1 MPDRTMEDRIVRRIA
16 RRNGGV
22 FFRSDF
28 IDLGSLGQVDRA
40 LRVLIQQGRVM
51 KFGRG
56 IYVRARPSVLDGKPT
71 PTKGMRELATEVLA
85 RLGAEVT
92 ESRAERAYNSGRSVQ
107 VPTGRVVAIRGK
119 RVRRKLGYRG
129 VVLTLE
135 RAGPDRPLRPP
146 KTKRRAACALCG
158 LELGFLFGKPG
169 LLLLM
174 RVHPLGQ

>member
-1 MPDRTMEDRIVRRIA
+1 MEDRIVRRIA

-56 IYVRARPSVLDGKPT
+56 VYVRARPSVLDGKPT

-85 RLGAEVT
+85 RLGAEV
-92 ESRAERAYNSGRSVQ
+92 AKI
-107 VPTGRVVAIRGK
+107 PRGTC
-119 RVRRKLGYRG
+119 LQFGPQ
-129 VVLTLE
+129 
-135 RAGPDRPLRPP
+135 RAGADRARGGDPRQAGAPQAGLSRRGPDP
-146 KTKRRAACALCG
+146 
-158 LELGFLFGKPG
+158 
-169 LLLLM
+169 
-174 RVHPLGQ
+174 